1 MTPKNTFILILAVN
15 LLVGCGRKPSYSGLQ
30 APAQSGPESVLT
42 NQGHN
47 SGNEPTATEGTNSSG
62 GGTGIDGK
70 VFESYSVN
78 PTSLPAYTKFIKP
91 LLENIKRSSY
101 NFIQYENIFKSKPFY
116 IAPVALKKLGKDDLG
131 VSFFK
136 SDTQQIARQSLK
148 EIWIDKDI
156 FDSMEEKDQ
165 AELLVHEFI
174 MSMYFY
180 KFISF
185 EEICKVSS
193 YVGGIWGE
201 KHEECT
207 EETVNFFD
215 TKMPAERPRSLNQAD
230 NENIRYVTDWL
241 LKNAKSQI
249 SELDFVKILNFK
261 NFDKLLFNP
270 RTYEPERKS
279 PEDIPTSVK
288 DLLTAINATKLTNQM
303 PDTCIVSPDG
313 DEVPCMIEFS
323 ETTIKNLGR
332 DLPALLITVKSK
344 DTVIATAIMKVSEEA
359 FGRLGTESLK
369 LDGDFDEDGKP
380 IYSIWITD
388 WRSKINVGDRVY
400 NGKIIFRK
408 SEENNRQLT
417 IESLVFKTGVISSVN
432 KGSSPPCNA
441 ITPKNKSLENGFVMY
456 KNGTKLSEKLWA
468 DQKDMFTNELPQRIH
483 CDSSNVD

>member
-1 MTPKNTFILILAVN
+1 MTPKNTFIFILAVN
-15 LLVGCGRKPSYSGLQ
+15 LLVGCGQKPSYSGLQ
-30 APAQSGPESVLT
+30 ATPKNSPESVLT
-42 NQGHN
+42 NQGNN
-47 SGNEPTATEGTNSSG
+47 SGNSTTTTEGTNSSG
-62 GGTGIDGK
+62 GGTGVDGK
-70 VFESYSVN
+70 VFESYSVD
-78 PTSLPAYTKFIKP
+78 PTSLPAYTKFVRP

-101 NFIQYENIFKSKPFY
+101 NFIQYENIFKSKPYY

-131 VSFFK
+131 VSFLKF
-136 SDTQQIARQSLK
+136 DTQQIARQSLK
-148 EIWIDKDI
+148 EIWIDKGI

-185 EEICKVSS
+185 KELCKVSS

-207 EETVNFFD
+207 EEKVYFFD
-215 TKMPAERPRSLNQAD
+215 TKMPAENPRSLNQED
-230 NENIRYVTDWL
+230 NENIRYVTNWL
-241 LKNAKSQI
+241 LKNAKNQI
-249 SELDFVKILNFK
+249 SELDFVKILNLK
-261 NFDKLLFNP
+261 KFDKRFFNP
-270 RTYEPERKS
+270 RTYEPERQS
-279 PEDIPTSVK
+279 PEDVPTSAK
-288 DLLTAINATKLTNQM
+288 DLLTAINASKLTNQM
-303 PDTCIVSPDG
+303 PDTCLVSPDG
-313 DEVPCMIEFS
+313 GEVPCMVEFS

-344 DTVIATAIMKVSEEA
+344 ESIIASAIMKVSEQS
-359 FGRLGTESLK
+359 FGSIGTESLK

-388 WRSKINVGDRVY
+388 WRSKISVGDRMY
-400 NGKIIFRK
+400 NGEIIFRK

-417 IESLVFKTGVISSVN
+417 IESLVFQMGVISSVN
-432 KGSSPPCNA
+432 KVSNPSCIA

-468 DQKDMFTNELPQRIH
+468 DQKDMFTNELPQRIY
-483 CDSSNVD
+483 CDSSNID